1 MARLKGFEIEIK
13 RPNIQSYKYQVRS
26 SRLSHSLVMKSI
38 FHLSDTTAGGTTEE
52 DEDCEEDYEED
63 YDEEDIIRCT
73 QALSQHFDKY
83 DDDEEEEDEEYKAD
97 DEEEVDM
104 TQREYCQDLQENNQD
119 ISEYLEKNA
128 KRTKIHNPYLRLP
141 EPDLVDTDER
151 VYLDVNGTY
160 KIFKLGELFTKGPH
174 KGGEPPKKIFTIKKL
189 DSSNGE
195 FKKALCLV
203 SVLT

>member
-1 MARLKGFEIEIK
+1 MF
-13 RPNIQSYKYQVRS
+13 Q
-26 SRLSHSLVMKSI
+26 
-38 FHLSDTTAGGTTEE
+38 LSDTTAGGTTEE
-52 DEDCEEDYEED
+52 DEHYDEDEDYDED

-73 QALSQHFDKY
+73 QALSQHFDIY
-83 DDDEEEEDEEYKAD
+83 DDDEEEEEDKEHKGDD

-119 ISEYLEKNA
+119 ITEDFEKNA
-128 KRTKIHNPYLRLP
+128 KRTKVHNPYLRLP
-141 EPDLVDTDER
+141 EPDVVDTDER

-160 KIFKLGELFTKGPH
+160 KIFKLGESFTKGPH
-174 KGGEPPKKIFTIKKL
+174 DGGKPPKKIFTIKKL
-189 DSSNGE
+189 DSSNRD